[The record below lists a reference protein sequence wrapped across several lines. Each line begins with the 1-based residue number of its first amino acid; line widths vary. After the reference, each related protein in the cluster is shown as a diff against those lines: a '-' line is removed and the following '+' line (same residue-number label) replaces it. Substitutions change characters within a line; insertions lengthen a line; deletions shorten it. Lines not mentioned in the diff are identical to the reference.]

1 MCCPSFPEK
10 SRLKNPRI
18 DDEDCLGCLSDLAKD
33 SRSPGPDPG
42 QLWLIVSG
50 QVLIMTKP
58 HFSMHSLFR
67 VFFSAVSAILAEDM
81 DGVSGV
87 NMLVFRNIINDKFWT
102 VVCDM
107 TGIVS
112 SASVTMDTSV
122 KMNEIPE

>member
-1 MCCPSFPEK
+1 MVSQASEY
-10 SRLKNPRI
+10 I
-18 DDEDCLGCLSDLAKD
+18 
-33 SRSPGPDPG
+33 
-42 QLWLIVSG
+42 QLQFSLHFLLVRFIN
-50 QVLIMTKP
+50 LIMTKP

-81 DGVSGV
+81 DSVSGV
-87 NMLVFRNIINDKFWT
+87 NMLILRNIINDKFWT